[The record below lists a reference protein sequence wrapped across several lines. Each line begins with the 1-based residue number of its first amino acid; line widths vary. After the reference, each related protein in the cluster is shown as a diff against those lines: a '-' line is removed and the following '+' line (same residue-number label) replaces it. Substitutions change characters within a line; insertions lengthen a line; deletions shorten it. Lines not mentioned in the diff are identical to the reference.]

1 MNEACDKVKGGKG
14 DLLGIVASE
23 PNEMN
28 LLIGKMNRSYGF

>member
-1 MNEACDKVKGGKG
+1 MNEACDKMRVEKG

-28 LLIGKMNRSYGF
+28 LLIDKMNRKYGF